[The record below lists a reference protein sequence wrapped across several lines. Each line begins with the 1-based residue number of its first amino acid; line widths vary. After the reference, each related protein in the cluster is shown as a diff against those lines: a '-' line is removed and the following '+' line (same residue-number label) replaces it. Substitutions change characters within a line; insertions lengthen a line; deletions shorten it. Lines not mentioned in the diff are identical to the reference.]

1 MLSDEADLHSVK
13 SESFTGNVCNKS
25 ISELRDVRRMR
36 TLPSNS
42 FPCNVLD
49 KNTEAS
55 SCQPVR
61 ADSSDNKQS
70 YKRTHCGKRLKQKA
84 DINMHIRIDTLEA
97 PHGCMLTEK
106 PYACRECNKY
116 FKHSMSLQRH
126 RGTHRGEAISE

>member
-1 MLSDEADLHSVK
+1 MRAASLRGDRCKEMMMLSDEADLHSVM
-13 SESFTGNVCNKS
+13 SQSFTDNVCNKS

-61 ADSSDNKQS
+61 ADSSDNKRPH
-70 YKRTHCGKRLKQKA
+70 KCTHCGKRCVTNSSLYRHSRTHTDKRPA
-84 DINMHIRIDTLEA
+84 HIGSVLHIHDVSCIFIA
-97 PHGCMLTEK
+97 
-106 PYACRECNKY
+106 ACN
-116 FKHSMSLQRH
+116 S
-126 RGTHRGEAISE
+126 